1 MSVRPYREHKAITER
16 ETESEV
22 VWLVCGWCVLRDTGD
37 LPCFLRGCKGSSADL
52 PSGCI
57 TAGGKLILREVS
69 LLAWP
74 TRGECVYVC
83 VKWLFCNDC
92 CGTLLTVKV
101 GHVERIKPGPLG
113 KAHKHS
119 E

>member
-1 MSVRPYREHKAITER
+1 MTFHVFEGAARAH
-16 ETESEV
+16 
-22 VWLVCGWCVLRDTGD
+22 L
-37 LPCFLRGCKGSSADL
+37 
-52 PSGCI
+52 
-57 TAGGKLILREVS
+57 LIFPLAVS
-69 LLAWP
+69 LQEENSYCVRCLSWP

-101 GHVERIKPGPLG
+101 SHVEHIKPGPLG
-113 KAHKHS
+113 KADKQS